1 VAINQ
6 PLKECTL
13 NHILDFLHTVC
24 TQCYAILTPKG
35 QMSSELTFES
45 SGRLLNA
52 QIGLDRIK
60 LFGVG
65 SEMTPLRGGE
75 FFFILTIFLYNIG
88 AQRGR
93 AAWAAQYHGAGGC
106 WWSAA

>member
-1 VAINQ
+1 M
-6 PLKECTL
+6 
-13 NHILDFLHTVC
+13 
-24 TQCYAILTPKG
+24 LTPKE
-35 QMSSELTFES
+35 QISSELTFES

-75 FFFILTIFLYNIG
+75 FFFFISTIFLYNIG

-93 AAWAAQYHGAGGC
+93 AAWAAQ
-106 WWSAA
+106 